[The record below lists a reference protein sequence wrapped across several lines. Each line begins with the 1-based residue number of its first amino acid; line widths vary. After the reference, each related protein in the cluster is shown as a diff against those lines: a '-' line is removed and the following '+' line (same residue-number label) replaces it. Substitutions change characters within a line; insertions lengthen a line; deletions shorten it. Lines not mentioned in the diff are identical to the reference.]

1 MAQYELNISDYLR
14 IVRKRKLIIIAVFAA
29 TLIFSLI
36 SVSSQKPSYEA
47 VSSVKIEERKTV
59 AGLLTELVSYSP
71 GDVMESAAKII
82 TGYPVM
88 RKVAIRLEL
97 LKETASME
105 EAIQAAS
112 QLQGSVSTE
121 TVKST
126 NIIEI
131 KATSDNPRKAMEL
144 ANIVAEVYIEEN
156 LLEKNKQAR
165 TERKFIEEQLA
176 NLENK
181 LKETEETLRTFGNE
195 VKGIRV
201 SPSIQN
207 RLTELEFSLLDLL
220 QKYTEKHPS
229 VKQVKDQIHDLES
242 QLQGF
247 SGQELEY
254 ARLTREVEVN
264 KKLYAMLKEK
274 LEESRITEAQK
285 VSDVSIVNPA
295 VLPTAPIGTRK
306 KTGVMLGGLTGIILG
321 FILAFLR
328 ESLDTSIGTIEDV
341 ESLLKLPVLGIV
353 PPYSVEGKEEK
364 GFFDRYLDI
373 VLRRKHPKV
382 DELYAR
388 LIVHHEPQSLMA
400 EAYRAI
406 RTNLKLNASLK
417 TILVTSASPQE
428 GKTTVVTN
436 LGLAITQTG
445 LKTLLVS
452 ADLRRPSVARTF
464 GLNEEPGLTE
474 VINGALK
481 LDEAIRSAS
490 DIMMGGM
497 NLEKMLETP
506 GMENINVLPSGGIP
520 TNPAEILQSKELND
534 LIINVKSKFDV
545 VLFDAPPVLP
555 VTDASLLA
563 GKVDGVVLVYEV
575 GRTARSALLRTK
587 AQLES
592 SGAKI
597 LGVVLNHIKPEIEPS
612 TVYPYY
618 YKYKYGGKLDKE
630 STRRHGLKSS
640 GGSGQS

>member
-1 MAQYELNISDYLR
+1 MAQYELNIDDYFR
-14 IVRKRKLIIIAVFAA
+14 IIRKRKLIIAA
-29 TLIFSLI
+29 TFTASLIFSLI

-71 GDVMESAAKII
+71 GDIMESAAKII

-88 RKVAIRLEL
+88 RKVAIKLGLVE
-97 LKETASME
+97 ENVSME
-105 EAIQAAS
+105 EALQVAS
-112 QLQGSVSTE
+112 ELQGSISTE

-131 KATSDNPRKAMEL
+131 KVTGDNPRKVMEL

-181 LKETEETLRTFGNE
+181 LKENEESLRAFGNE

-207 RLTELEFSLLDLL
+207 KLTELEFSLLDLL
-220 QKYTEKHPS
+220 QKYTEKHPA
-229 VKQVKDQIHDLES
+229 VKQIKDQIHDLES
-242 QLQGF
+242 QLKGF

-295 VLPTAPIGTRK
+295 VLPTQPVGTRK

-341 ESLLKLPVLGIV
+341 ENLLKLPVLGVV
-353 PPYSVEGKEEK
+353 PPYSIEGKEEK
-364 GFFDRYLDI
+364 GLLDKYLN
-373 VLRRKHPKV
+373 VFRRRKHPKV

-406 RTNLKLNASLK
+406 RTNLKLSPSLK

-436 LGLAITQTG
+436 LGVAVTQAG
-445 LKTLLVS
+445 LRTLLVS
-452 ADLRRPSVARTF
+452 ADLRRPSIARTF
-464 GLNEEPGLTE
+464 GLKEEPGLTE
-474 VINGALK
+474 VLNGTLSLNK
-481 LDEAIRSAS
+481 AIRSAS
-490 DIMMGGM
+490 DIIMGGM

-506 GMENINVLPSGGIP
+506 GMENINILSSGTIP
-520 TNPAEILQSKELND
+520 MNPAEILQSKELDD
-534 LIINVKSKFDV
+534 LILSVRSKFDL

-555 VTDASLLA
+555 ITDASLLA

-597 LGVVLNHIKPEIEPS
+597 LGIVLNHIKPEIEPS
-612 TVYPYY
+612 TIYPYY
-618 YKYKYGGKLDKE
+618 YKYKYTSDPDKDSGK
-630 STRRHGLKSS
+630 RHSLRGA
-640 GGSGQS
+640 GGSV